1 MRLGAIVLQTDR
13 WSELRVTWRE
23 LEAAGLDVGYAWD
36 HLTHPTAAGR
46 WLSDGWT
53 VLAAA
58 AEATT
63 TIELGPL
70 VASAAIRTPVA
81 LARAAATLHDV
92 SGGRSVL
99 GLGAGNPR
107 DAVADRGE
115 SLAASALFARLADVV
130 GGLRAVWSG
139 ASAYQGTGL
148 AFAGLETTPLAP
160 GTDSPPPLVLAAH
173 GPRGFD
179 LAAREADGWNTFGG
193 LGIAGQ
199 GAEALW
205 TLLREQQAA
214 VSAACERV
222 GRDPTALRRS
232 VLVGFGAYNPLE
244 SEQALVDTVGRAQD
258 EGFDEVDV
266 YWPSTDPDNRWYGD
280 RDIALSA
287 VAAVRSAYG
296 SS

>member
-1 MRLGAIVLQTDR
+1 MRA
-13 WSELRVTWRE
+13 TWRE
-23 LEAAGLDVGYAWD
+23 IEAAGVDVGYAWD

-46 WLSDGWT
+46 WMADGWT

-63 TIELGPL
+63 TIRLGPL
-70 VASAAIRTPVA
+70 VAAAAIRTPVT

-107 DAVADRGE
+107 DAVADRDE
-115 SLAASALFARLADVV
+115 SLSPGELFARLAEVV
-130 GGLRAVWSG
+130 RGLRAVWSG
-139 ASAYQGTGL
+139 ETSYRGTHV

-160 GTDSPPPLVLAAH
+160 GTTSPPPLVLAAH
-173 GPRGFD
+173 GPRAID

-193 LGIAGQ
+193 LSVAGK
-199 GAEALW
+199 GADELW
-205 TLLREQQAA
+205 ALLREQQAS
-214 VSAACERV
+214 VTAACERV
-222 GRDPTALRRS
+222 GRDPSTLRRS
-232 VLVGFGAYNPLE
+232 ALVGFGAYNPLQ

-266 YWPSTDPDNRWYGD
+266 YWPSTDRENRWYGD
-280 RDIALSA
+280 RDVASAA
-287 VAAVRSAYG
+287 VAAVRSAG
-296 SS
+296 LST

>member
-1 MRLGAIVLQTDR
+1 MRLGAIVLQMDR
-13 WSELRVTWRE
+13 WSELRRTWQSIE
-23 LEAAGLDVGYAWD
+23 TAGVDVGYAFD

-46 WLSDGWT
+46 WLADGWT

-70 VASAAIRTPVA
+70 VASAAVRTPVT
-81 LARAAATLHDV
+81 LARAAATLHDI
-92 SGGRSVL
+92 SGGRCVL

-107 DAVADRGE
+107 DAAADRGE
-115 SLAASALFARLADVV
+115 SPSPGELFGRCADLVR
-130 GGLRAVWSG
+130 GLRELWSG
-139 ASAYQGTGL
+139 AASYEGSQLSYSGI
-148 AFAGLETTPLAP
+148 ETTPLAP
-160 GTDSPPPLVLAAH
+160 GTAAPPPLLLAAH

-193 LGIAGQ
+193 FEIAGK
-199 GAEALW
+199 GADELW
-205 TLLREQQAA
+205 AMLREQQDA
-214 VSAACERV
+214 VTAACERV
-222 GRDPTALRRS
+222 DRDPSTLLRS
-232 VLVGFGAYNPLE
+232 VLVGYGAFNPLS
-244 SEQALVDTVGRAQD
+244 SEQALVDTVGRAQE

-266 YWPSTDPDNRWYGD
+266 YWPSTDPATRWYGD
-280 RDIALSA
+280 RDTALSA